1 MGEIRN
7 PIKKSSIEKKNK
19 ILEKGF
25 TLMCEK
31 GYHNVNCVDIA
42 KYAGVSTGII
52 YQYFTDK
59 RDIFIEGV
67 KNYSSNIMFPMINIL
82 ESTEFDKNNLE
93 EIINKMIDSFIKTH
107 KISKKAHEELIAMS
121 HMDSEINQ
129 IFKDNEL
136 EMNKKIVNTLKYN
149 KFNIENIDEKVH
161 IIIGLIDNYC
171 HEVVY
176 HKHHNL
182 NYEVMKKE
190 ILNIINEMLNQKKSR
205 IN

>member
-1 MGEIRN
+1 MGEIRE

-19 ILEKGF
+19 IIEKGF
-25 TLMCEK
+25 NLICEK
-31 GYHNVNCVDIA
+31 GYYNVNSVDIA
-42 KYAGVSTGII
+42 KYAGVSTGLI
-52 YQYFTDK
+52 YQYFNDK

-176 HKHHNL
+176 HSHKGL
-182 NYEVMKKE
+182 DYTAMKREVIE
-190 ILNIINEMLNQKKSR
+190 IVLYLLKD
-205 IN
+205 

>member
-31 GYHNVNCVDIA
+31 GYHNVNSVDIA

-59 RDIFIEGV
+59 RYIFIEGV
-67 KNYSSNIMFPMINIL
+67 KNYSSKIMFPMI
-82 ESTEFDKNNLE
+82 DNLE
-93 EIINKMIDSFIKTH
+93 KILNSMIDSFIDTH
-107 KISKKAHEELIAMS
+107 KMSKKAHEELIAMS
-121 HMDSEINQ
+121 HIDDEINQ

-136 EMNKKIVNTLKYN
+136 KMNEKIVNTLKYN
-149 KFNIENIDEKVH
+149 NFNVKNLNEKVH
-161 IIIGLIDNYC
+161 IIIGLIDNFC
-171 HEVVY
+171 HEIVY
-176 HKHHNL
+176 HAHKSL
-182 NYEVMKKE
+182 NYDEMKKE
-190 ILNIINEMLNQKKSR
+190 VINIVLYLLKD
-205 IN
+205 

>member
-25 TLMCEK
+25 ILMCEK
-31 GYHNVNCVDIA
+31 GYHNVNSVDIA

-67 KNYSSNIMFPMINIL
+67 KNYSSNIMFPMIDIL
-82 ESTEFDKNNLE
+82 DNTKIDKNNLE
-93 EIINKMIDSFIKTH
+93 KILNSMIDSFIDTH
-107 KISKKAHEELIAMS
+107 KMSKKAHEELIAMS
-121 HMDSEINQ
+121 HIDKEIGE
-129 IFKDNEL
+129 IFADGEIKMAN
-136 EMNKKIVNTLKYN
+136 KIVEVLKYN
-149 KFNIENIDEKVH
+149 NFNEKDINENVH
-161 IIIGLIDNYC
+161 IIIGLIDKFC

-176 HKHHNL
+176 HQHKNI
-182 NYEVMKKE
+182 NYDVMKKKIIE
-190 ILNIINEMLNQKKSR
+190 ITLSLINKKTTD
-205 IN
+205 

>member
-7 PIKKSSIEKKNK
+7 PIKKNSIEKKNK

-31 GYHNVNCVDIA
+31 GYHNVNSVDIA

-67 KNYSSNIMFPMINIL
+67 KNYSSNIMFPMIDIL
-82 ESTEFDKNNLE
+82 DNTKIDKNNLE
-93 EIINKMIDSFIKTH
+93 KILNSMIDSFIDTH
-107 KISKKAHEELIAMS
+107 KMSKKAHEELIAMS
-121 HMDSEINQ
+121 HIDDEINQ

-136 EMNKKIVNTLKYN
+136 KMNEKIVNTLKYN
-149 KFNIENIDEKVH
+149 NFNVKNLNEKVH
-161 IIIGLIDNYC
+161 IIIGLIDNFC
-171 HEVVY
+171 HETVY
-176 HKHHNL
+176 HAHKSL
-182 NYEVMKKE
+182 NYDEMKKE
-190 ILNIINEMLNQKKSR
+190 VINIVLYLLKD
-205 IN
+205 

>member
-7 PIKKSSIEKKNK
+7 PIKKNSIEKKNK

-31 GYHNVNCVDIA
+31 GYHNVNSVDIA

-82 ESTEFDKNNLE
+82 DNTKIDKNNLE
-93 EIINKMIDSFIKTH
+93 KILNSMIDSFINTH
-107 KISKKAHEELIAMS
+107 KMSKKAHEELIAMS
-121 HMDSEINQ
+121 HIDDEINQ

-136 EMNKKIVNTLKYN
+136 KMNEKIVNTLKYN
-149 KFNIENIDEKVH
+149 NFNVKNLNEKVH
-161 IIIGLIDNYC
+161 IIIGLIDNFC
-171 HEVVY
+171 HEIVY
-176 HKHHNL
+176 HAHKSL
-182 NYEVMKKE
+182 NYDEMKKE
-190 ILNIINEMLNQKKSR
+190 VINIVLYLLKD
-205 IN
+205 

>member
-31 GYHNVNCVDIA
+31 GYHNVNSVDIA

-67 KNYSSNIMFPMINIL
+67 KNYSSNIMFPMIDIL
-82 ESTEFDKNNLE
+82 DNTKIDKNNIEKIL
-93 EIINKMIDSFIKTH
+93 NSMIDSFIDTH
-107 KISKKAHEELIAMS
+107 KMSKKAHEELIAMS
-121 HMDSEINQ
+121 HIDDEINQ

-136 EMNKKIVNTLKYN
+136 KMNEKIVNTLKYN
-149 KFNIENIDEKVH
+149 NFNVKNLNEKVH
-161 IIIGLIDNYC
+161 IIIGLIDNFC

-176 HKHHNL
+176 HRHKKI
-182 NYEVMKKE
+182 NYDIMKKE
-190 ILNIINEMLNQKKSR
+190 VIKVIINMVKEKEAN
-205 IN
+205 I

>member
-31 GYHNVNCVDIA
+31 GYHNVNSVDIA

-67 KNYSSNIMFPMINIL
+67 KNYSSNIMFPMIDIL
-82 ESTEFDKNNLE
+82 DNTKIDKNNLE
-93 EIINKMIDSFIKTH
+93 KILNSMIDSFIDTH
-107 KISKKAHEELIAMS
+107 KMSKKAHEELIAMS
-121 HMDSEINQ
+121 HIDDEINQ

-136 EMNKKIVNTLKYN
+136 KMNEKIVNTLKYN
-149 KFNIENIDEKVH
+149 NFNVKNLNEKVH
-161 IIIGLIDNYC
+161 IIIGLIYNFS
-171 HEVVY
+171 HEIVY
-176 HKHHNL
+176 HAHKGL
-182 NYEVMKKE
+182 NYDEMKKE
-190 ILNIINEMLNQKKSR
+190 VINIVLYLLKD
-205 IN
+205 

>member
-31 GYHNVNCVDIA
+31 GYHNVNSVDIA

-67 KNYSSNIMFPMINIL
+67 KNYSSNIMFPMIDIL
-82 ESTEFDKNNLE
+82 DNTKIDKNNLE
-93 EIINKMIDSFIKTH
+93 KILNSMIDSFINTH
-107 KISKKAHEELIAMS
+107 KMSKKAHEELIAMS
-121 HMDSEINQ
+121 HIDDEINQ

-136 EMNKKIVNTLKYN
+136 KMNEKIVNTLKYN
-149 KFNIENIDEKVH
+149 NFNVKNLNEKVH
-161 IIIGLIDNYC
+161 IIIGLIDTFC
-171 HEVVY
+171 HEIVY
-176 HKHHNL
+176 HAHKSL
-182 NYEVMKKE
+182 NYDEMKKE
-190 ILNIINEMLNQKKSR
+190 VINIVLYLLKD
-205 IN
+205 